1 MSARSYAGPVLPGFT
16 LTLGG
21 DGPVFDPALNGQVAD
36 G

>member
-1 MSARSYAGPVLPGFT
+1 MSARSYARLVPPGFT

-21 DGPVFDPALNGQVAD
+21 DGPVFDPVLKGEAAD